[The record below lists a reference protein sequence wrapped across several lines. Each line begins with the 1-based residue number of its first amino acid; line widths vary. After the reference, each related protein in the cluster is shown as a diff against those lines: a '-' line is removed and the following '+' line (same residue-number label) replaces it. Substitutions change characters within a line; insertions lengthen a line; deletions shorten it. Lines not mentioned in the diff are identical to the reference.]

1 MWFGVLGPLLVRD
14 GDRAVGVPTG
24 RLRVLLA
31 ALLVRAGTVVPGDA
45 LADVVWDGS
54 PPGGASTT
62 LRFHLMRLRQ
72 ALGPAGARVVTR
84 YPGYLLVADEQEV
97 DLLRFG
103 ALTQQGGAA
112 LRAGQ
117 WERAWDLLGEG
128 LGLWRGDP
136 LADVPSETLRRDHL
150 PGMERLR
157 LDAVEWRADAGLP
170 LGWHRELVADLQPL
184 ASAYPFRER
193 FHGQLMLALVRC
205 GRQAEA
211 LEVFRAIDRRLRD
224 ELGISPGP
232 ELQQLHQRILSADPA
247 LTSGPVPAVG
257 PRSVLSAVPPP
268 AGPAAPEDGVAGA
281 AVEAGPA
288 GDASAEGA
296 QVPAASAQA
305 PAARPPA
312 PRQLPA
318 VTPNF
323 VGRDAERETLT
334 ALLSETAASAPIAV
348 ISGPPGVGK
357 TTLAVRWAQQAA
369 HQFPDGQLYANLRG
383 FDASGEPLT
392 AQAVI
397 RGFLDA
403 FEVPAQRIPAGLPAQ
418 AALYRTLLA
427 GKRVLVVLDN
437 ARDAAQVRPLLPGTA
452 GCLTVVT
459 SRSRLPGLI
468 SAQGAHPVSLK
479 PLSHGEAAD
488 LLGRSIGADRVAD
501 NEEAADQL
509 IGWCARLP
517 LAVSVAAAR
526 AAIRPGVP
534 LAAIA
539 AELRD
544 AKTRLDRLDTRD
556 ADSSVRTVYSWS
568 CEQLSPPAARM
579 FRLLGLHPTPDVS
592 LAAAASIA
600 GVALPQARSALD
612 ELTQSSLLNEDRP
625 DRYSFHD
632 LLHLYAAEQAAE
644 HEGVEGRRS
653 IVRRLLDHYLISAH
667 RAAMLLGPGR
677 ERVGLPAVAKDLT
690 PAPMARHDDAVT
702 WFRIEYPALV
712 GAMALA
718 DTYRFDVHAWQ
729 LAWCLA
735 GFFSGQGRPHEYR
748 SAALL
753 ALAAAG
759 RADDG
764 YGQAQARH
772 FLGDAC
778 TIMGRYDDARPHYAA
793 ALGLYEK
800 LEDHLGQ
807 ARVHLDLGLSYEFRE
822 RNHDVFGTR
831 PTRPRHERDA
841 HARAAL
847 AHARR
852 GLEQFQAAG
861 HRDGE
866 ATARSAIGRSLAL
879 CGLAAEAIGHC
890 ERGVQLSRELGDD
903 RAEAVALIS
912 LGYAQHKAGRYD
924 DAVSSCQRAVR
935 LARSSRVQRVEAI
948 ALTHLAESHRSAGN
962 NLGARAAWE
971 QALVILDELCLPDAD
986 QVRARLADYARL
998 SSGTGLARTPAVWRS

>member
-72 ALGPAGARVVTR
+72 ALGPSGARVVTR
-84 YPGYLLVADEQEV
+84 YPGYVLDAGEQEV

-103 ALTQQGGAA
+103 ALTRQGGAA

-170 LGWHRELVADLQPL
+170 LGWHRELVAELQPL
-184 ASAYPFRER
+184 VSAYPFRER

-247 LTSGPVPAVG
+247 LTSGPVSAVG
-257 PRSVLSAVPPP
+257 PRAVLSAVPPP
-268 AGPAAPEDGVAGA
+268 AG
-281 AVEAGPA
+281 
-288 GDASAEGA
+288 
-296 QVPAASAQA
+296 
-305 PAARPPA
+305 RPPA

-334 ALLSETAASAPIAV
+334 ALLSEASASAPIAV

-357 TTLAVRWAQQAA
+357 TTLAVRWAHQAA
-369 HQFPDGQLYANLRG
+369 HRFSDGQLYVNLRG
-383 FDASGEPLT
+383 FDASGKPLT
-392 AQAVI
+392 AQEAI

-403 FEVPAQRIPAGLPAQ
+403 FEVPTQRIPAGLPAQ

-437 ARDAAQVRPLLPGTA
+437 ARDAAQVRPLLPGAA

-501 NEEAADQL
+501 NEEAADEL

-526 AAIRPGVP
+526 AAIRPGMP

-544 AKTRLDRLDTRD
+544 AKTRLDLLDTRD

-579 FRLLGLHPTPDVS
+579 FRLLGLHPNPDVS

-600 GVALPQARSALD
+600 GLALPEARSALD
-612 ELTQSSLLNEDRP
+612 ELTQSSLLTEDRP
-625 DRYSFHD
+625 GRYSFHD
-632 LLHLYAAEQAAE
+632 LLHLYAAEQAAD
-644 HEGVEGRRS
+644 HEGAAGCRS

-677 ERVGLPAVAKDLT
+677 EPVSLPAMAQDLT
-690 PAPMARHDDAVT
+690 PAPMARHDEAVT

-712 GAMALA
+712 GVMALA

-735 GFFSGQGRPHEYR
+735 GFFSGQGRPREYR

-759 RADDG
+759 RANDG

-793 ALGLYEK
+793 ALDLYEK

-822 RNHDVFGTR
+822 RNHDVFGAK

-866 ATARSAIGRSLAL
+866 TTARSAIGRSLAL
-879 CGLAAEAIGHC
+879 CGLAEEAIGHC
-890 ERGVQLSRELGDD
+890 ERGVQMSRELGDD

-912 LGYAQHKAGRYD
+912 LGYAQHKADRYD
-924 DAVSSCQRAVR
+924 DAVSTCQRAVR
-935 LARSSRVQRVEAI
+935 LARRSRIQRVEAI
-948 ALTHLAESHRSAGN
+948 ALTHLAESHQSAGN
-962 NLGARAAWE
+962 NLGARTAWE

-998 SSGTGLARTPAVWRS
+998 SSSTGMVRTPAV